1 MKGFLLP
8 GVLAGGVVS
17 GGVQQKVSTN
27 SEVMKTNTS
36 TIRLIYPQ
44 WQGGNVAAMVPEV
57 KDPDDAARGYYL
69 GAQLLD
75 FLAPCGGQE
84 TLTVPVSTQIGE
96 RRVTDGVLDRNVI
109 LRQTKAALEMLR
121 ASDPGRIVTLGGD
134 CSVSVVPFTYLAAKY
149 GGDVA
154 MVWIDAHPDI
164 TLPGDPY
171 PGYHAMAVTACM
183 GHGDAKIVAE
193 LPAAFDPS
201 KILFVGLRNW
211 ERDEIK
217 ARQHQYG
224 IKHLTPEE
232 VAADSDALRAWL
244 KSCGASK
251 VVVHFD
257 MDVLDPA
264 EIVAAVGTDPDGM
277 KIEAVIRVINDIAA
291 EKELVGLTVAEPM
304 PRTAIRLRDMLGR
317 WRRGA
322 SRGKG
327 RRAMRRRRVRLHCGR
342 DRESPGRRAPRCPPC
357 PAGGCGRRRR
367 VCSTG
372 NCTLT
377 GGTTASPHF
386 YGRGLRRSV
395 PARPRY
401 PCRDR

>member
-1 MKGFLLP
+1 
-8 GVLAGGVVS
+8 
-17 GGVQQKVSTN
+17 
-27 SEVMKTNTS
+27 
-36 TIRLIYPQ
+36 
-44 WQGGNVAAMVPEV
+44 
-57 KDPDDAARGYYL
+57 
-69 GAQLLD
+69 
-75 FLAPCGGQE
+75 
-84 TLTVPVSTQIGE
+84 
-96 RRVTDGVLDRNVI
+96 
-109 LRQTKAALEMLR
+109 
-121 ASDPGRIVTLGGD
+121 
-134 CSVSVVPFTYLAAKY
+134 
-149 GGDVA
+149 

-183 GHGDAKIVAE
+183 GHSDAKIVAE

-277 KIEAVIRVINDIAA
+277 KIEAVVRVINDIAA

-317 WRRGA
+317 
-322 SRGKG
+322 
-327 RRAMRRRRVRLHCGR
+327 LPLL
-342 DRESPGRRAPRCPPC
+342 E
-357 PAGGCGRRRR
+357 
-367 VCSTG
+367 
-372 NCTLT
+372 
-377 GGTTASPHF
+377 
-386 YGRGLRRSV
+386 
-395 PARPRY
+395 
-401 PCRDR
+401 

>member
-1 MKGFLLP
+1 
-8 GVLAGGVVS
+8 
-17 GGVQQKVSTN
+17 
-27 SEVMKTNTS
+27 MKTHTS

-96 RRVTDGVLDRNVI
+96 RRVTDGVLDRDVI

-183 GHGDAKIVAE
+183 GHGDANRGGTARRIRPVE
-193 LPAAFDPS
+193 DP
-201 KILFVGLRNW
+201 V
-211 ERDEIK
+211 
-217 ARQHQYG
+217 
-224 IKHLTPEE
+224 
-232 VAADSDALRAWL
+232 
-244 KSCGASK
+244 
-251 VVVHFD
+251 
-257 MDVLDPA
+257 
-264 EIVAAVGTDPDGM
+264 
-277 KIEAVIRVINDIAA
+277 
-291 EKELVGLTVAEPM
+291 
-304 PRTAIRLRDMLGR
+304 
-317 WRRGA
+317 
-322 SRGKG
+322 
-327 RRAMRRRRVRLHCGR
+327 RRVAQLGAGR
-342 DRESPGRRAPRCPPC
+342 D
-357 PAGGCGRRRR
+357 
-367 VCSTG
+367 
-372 NCTLT
+372 
-377 GGTTASPHF
+377 
-386 YGRGLRRSV
+386 
-395 PARPRY
+395 
-401 PCRDR
+401 

>member
-1 MKGFLLP
+1 MTALLEP
-8 GVLAGGVVS
+8 V
-17 GGVQQKVSTN
+17 
-27 SEVMKTNTS
+27 
-36 TIRLIYPQ
+36 RLI
-44 WQGGNVAAMVPEV
+44 
-57 KDPDDAARGYYL
+57 DA
-69 GAQLLD
+69 D
-75 FLAPCGGQE
+75 FL
-84 TLTVPVSTQIGE
+84 
-96 RRVTDGVLDRNVI
+96 R
-109 LRQTKAALEMLR
+109 
-121 ASDPGRIVTLGGD
+121 
-134 CSVSVVPFTYLAAKY
+134 
-149 GGDVA
+149 
-154 MVWIDAHPDI
+154 
-164 TLPGDPY
+164 DPY

-211 ERDEIK
+211 ERGEIK

-317 WRRGA
+317 
-322 SRGKG
+322 
-327 RRAMRRRRVRLHCGR
+327 LPLL
-342 DRESPGRRAPRCPPC
+342 E
-357 PAGGCGRRRR
+357 
-367 VCSTG
+367 
-372 NCTLT
+372 
-377 GGTTASPHF
+377 
-386 YGRGLRRSV
+386 
-395 PARPRY
+395 
-401 PCRDR
+401 

>member
-36 TIRLIYPQ
+36 TIRLVYPQ

-57 KDPDDAARGYYL
+57 ENPDDAARGYYL

-75 FLAPCGGQE
+75 FLAPRGGQE

-96 RRVTDGVLDRNVI
+96 RRVTDGVLDRDVI
-109 LRQTKAALEMLR
+109 LRQTKAALGMLR
-121 ASDPGRIVTLGGD
+121 QSDPGRIVTLGGD
-134 CSVSVVPFTYLAAKY
+134 CSVSRGAVYLPCRRNMAAT
-149 GGDVA
+149 VA

-211 ERDEIK
+211 ERDEIR

-277 KIEAVIRVINDIAA
+277 KIEAVVRVINDIAA

-317 WRRGA
+317 
-322 SRGKG
+322 
-327 RRAMRRRRVRLHCGR
+327 LPLL
-342 DRESPGRRAPRCPPC
+342 E
-357 PAGGCGRRRR
+357 
-367 VCSTG
+367 
-372 NCTLT
+372 
-377 GGTTASPHF
+377 
-386 YGRGLRRSV
+386 
-395 PARPRY
+395 
-401 PCRDR
+401 